1 MYVDKSFTKIQ
12 ARVRPPPIPA
22 MPVFWEFLFLE
33 PLPNLKLFSGLNF
46 LSDAYF
52 ATLKVLKD
60 TF

>member
-1 MYVDKSFTKIQ
+1 MWTNPSQKSRQ
-12 ARVRPPPIPA
+12 GSDPPIPA

>member
-1 MYVDKSFTKIQ
+1 MWTNPSQKSRQ
-12 ARVRPPPIPA
+12 GSDRPPIPA